1 MGSVSD
7 AGVTPPP
14 DVTIVAHDVGAVGG
28 MERQLA
34 ELVLGLR
41 ALGHDVT
48 VIARTCELPRERG
61 ISFHRIRGP
70 RRPFPLAYLWF
81 MLAGTLA
88 VRRRR
93 RGVVHIVGAVVL
105 NRVDVI
111 AVHCCHEVYRPRSAT
126 LLGRPYVALVSL
138 LKRLFERWCYRINR
152 GGLFVCV
159 SDGVAAEIRAH
170 HPDAGSVMTI
180 HNGVDAAAFV
190 PGARLDAARAL
201 RSDLGIAQDRL
212 VLAFVGGNWAHKRL
226 GAIIEA
232 LGQAPGWDLVVAGS
246 GSRRRYEE
254 LACSRGVA
262 GSVHWLGVVQDIQ
275 TVYELADAFA
285 LPSSYETFSLVTFE
299 AAASGL
305 PILATRVHGVSEL
318 LEDRVNGLLIDQ
330 DPATIAA
337 RLRELAADPRLRAE
351 LGRAARASA
360 LEFGWGRMVAEHER
374 LYRRV
379 GASPPEQPGPAA
391 APLEGALTAPP
402 SQRSSGFSAGPG

>member
-1 MGSVSD
+1 
-7 AGVTPPP
+7 
-14 DVTIVAHDVGAVGG
+14 VTIVAHDVGAVGG

-34 ELVLGLR
+34 ELLLGLR
-41 ALGHDVT
+41 SLGHDVT
-48 VIARTCELPRERG
+48 VVARTCALPAEAG
-61 ISFHRIRGP
+61 IRFHRIRGP

-81 MLAGTLA
+81 MLAGTL
-88 VRRRR
+88 VVHRRR
-93 RGVVHIVGAVVL
+93 RGVVHTVGALVL

-126 LLGRPYVALVSL
+126 LLGRPYVAFVSL

-152 GGLFVCV
+152 AASFVCV
-159 SDGVAAEIRAH
+159 SEGVAGEIRVH
-170 HPDAGSVMTI
+170 HPDAPSVMTI
-180 HNGVDAAAFV
+180 HNGVDAAAFA
-190 PGARLDAARAL
+190 PGARIDAARML
-201 RSDLGIAQDRL
+201 RSELGIAPERL

-226 GAIIEA
+226 GAVIEA
-232 LGQAPGWDLVVAGS
+232 LAQAPGWDLVVAGS
-246 GSRRRYEE
+246 GNRRRYEE
-254 LACSRGVA
+254 LARSRGV
-262 GSVHWLGVVQDIQ
+262 GDSVHWLGVVRDIQ
-275 TVYELADAFA
+275 AVYELADAFA

-337 RLRELAADPRLRAE
+337 RLRELAADPQLRTE

-374 LYRRV
+374 LYRSLSGLSARR
-379 GASPPEQPGPAA
+379 PGRAA
-391 APLEGALTAPP
+391 ASLGDALTAPP
-402 SQRSSGFSAGPG
+402 PQPSSGFSADRR